1 MCLSTPFF
9 PLKFSITDFLSLKT
23 IDHHNWARVWWSRLQ
38 WRRMKKQ
45 KRIPGRGDG
54 WSPPGKATKHWPWIV
69 QRKAP
74 CQALPWKQH
83 FRLGDLL
90 TLLTSA
96 PRKVIWV
103 CLQPWPPFLPH
114 RAAPWVPCFLTNTCS
129 VPECSPVTLCLKD
142 RHRSP
147 ECMRWPRGNTKR
159 AAFPPGALAADT
171 VRYCPPAMAKQG
183 LFLAQT
189 ARTGDF

>member
-1 MCLSTPFF
+1 MGWECGGEE
-9 PLKFSITDFLSLKT
+9 I
-23 IDHHNWARVWWSRLQ
+23 A
-38 WRRMKKQ
+38 MKKDGELEKSLR
-45 KRIPGRGDG
+45 KRGWMELSRKSHTTLGLGCTEPGFLPGSPKKAERLLRG
-54 WSPPGKATKHWPWIV
+54 
-69 QRKAP
+69 
-74 CQALPWKQH
+74 
-83 FRLGDLL
+83 LL

-114 RAAPWVPCFLTNTCS
+114 RADPWVPCFLTNTCRA
-129 VPECSPVTLCLKD
+129 PECSPVTLCLKD

-171 VRYCPPAMAKQG
+171 VRYCPPG
-183 LFLAQT
+183 
-189 ARTGDF
+189 TGKEASF